1 MAKGDDMK
9 FFDTH
14 CDTAMKVLD
23 GTLDFT
29 TGEGGHI
36 GLPQLVEAGSCAQ
49 VFACFVLSER
59 YPGHER
65 ERAEAMIEEI
75 YSMAQ
80 GSGGAMRVVK
90 ASSSLHSSC
99 DGEGPIAAIIGLE
112 GADPLEGR
120 AENLRH
126 FYELGV
132 RDIIP
137 AWQDN
142 PFSGT
147 AFGSNT
153 PLTDEG
159 RKLIEL
165 AEELN
170 VMVDV
175 SHLSDEAFADVCSM
189 ARRPFIASH
198 SNCRALCPTLR
209 NLTDKMIRELSD
221 HGGVM
226 GINLSPS
233 FLSPDYFAQAF
244 PRWQRALQEGTSQQE
259 AERLRAE
266 AEALPRPAIDWIVR
280 HVLHAIDVGGEDV
293 IGLGGDLDGITKT
306 PVGIETIADYVK
318 IPDLLLSAGLSTRQV
333 EKVCY
338 ANYERVFTEVLAD

>member
-1 MAKGDDMK
+1 VK

-14 CDTAMKVLD
+14 CDTAMRVLD
-23 GTLDFT
+23 GELDFS
-29 TGEGGHI
+29 TGKGGHI
-36 GLPQLVEAGSCAQ
+36 GLPQLMEAGSCAQ

-59 YPGHER
+59 NPGHEK
-65 ERAEAMIEEI
+65 ERAEAMINAI
-75 YSMAQ
+75 YSME
-80 GSGGAMRVVK
+80 GESDGALRVVTT
-90 ASSSLHSSC
+90 SDELRSSC
-99 DGEGPIAAIIGLE
+99 NGGGPIAAIIGLE
-112 GADPLEGR
+112 GADPLEGK
-120 AENLRH
+120 AEELRH

-153 PLTDEG
+153 PLTGEG

-165 AEELN
+165 AEELQ

-175 SHLSDEAFADVCSM
+175 SHLSDEAFADVCEISK
-189 ARRPFIASH
+189 RPFIASH

-209 NLTDKMIRELSD
+209 NLTDDMIRKLSE

-233 FLSPDYFAQAF
+233 FLDPDYYAQAF
-244 PRWQRALQEGTSQQE
+244 PRWQRALDPHVTQEE
-259 AERLRAE
+259 KERLRAE
-266 AEALPRPAIDWIVR
+266 VNALPRPSIEWITR

-293 IGLGGDLDGITKT
+293 IGIGGDLDGITNT
-306 PVGIETIADYVK
+306 PEGIETIADYVK
-318 IPDLLLSAGLSTRQV
+318 IPDLLKASGLSSTQV

-338 ANYERVFTEVLAD
+338 ANFERVFTEVLAD

>member
-1 MAKGDDMK
+1 MK

-23 GTLDFT
+23 GELDFS
-29 TGEGGHI
+29 TGKGGHI
-36 GLPQLVEAGSCAQ
+36 GLPGLIEAGSCAQ
-49 VFACFVLSER
+49 VFACFVLSEH
-59 YPGHER
+59 YPGKER
-65 ERAEAMIEEI
+65 ERAEAMIGKI
-75 YSMAQ
+75 YSMADE
-80 GSGGAMRVVK
+80 SGGSLRVVK
-90 ASSSLHSSC
+90 TSGELQASC
-99 DGEGPIAAIIGLE
+99 DGGNAIAGIIGLE

-120 AENLRH
+120 AESLRH
-126 FYELGV
+126 FYKLGV

-153 PLTDEG
+153 PLTGEG
-159 RKLIEL
+159 KKLIEL
-165 AEELN
+165 SEELQ

-175 SHLSDEAFADVCSM
+175 SHLSDKAFADVCEISK
-189 ARRPFIASH
+189 RPFIASH
-198 SNCRALCPTLR
+198 SNCRSLCPTLR
-209 NLTDKMIRELSD
+209 NLTDDMIRSLSD

-233 FLSPDYFAQAF
+233 FLSPDYYAQAF
-244 PRWQRALQEGTSQQE
+244 PRWQRALESSTTE
-259 AERLRAE
+259 EEKKNLRAE
-266 AEALPRPAIDWIVR
+266 VAALARPPIDWIVR

-293 IGLGGDLDGITKT
+293 IGLGGDLDGITNT
-306 PVGIETIADYVK
+306 PEGIDTIADYAK
-318 IPDLLLSAGLSTRQV
+318 LPDLLLAAGLSTGQV

-338 ANYERVFTEVLAD
+338 ANFERVFSEVLPD

>member
-1 MAKGDDMK
+1 MK

-36 GLPQLVEAGSCAQ
+36 GLPELIEAGSCAQ
-49 VFACFVLSER
+49 VFACFVLSEQH
-59 YPGHER
+59 PGQER
-65 ERAEAMIEEI
+65 ERAEAMIAKI
-75 YSMAQ
+75 YSMAAESE
-80 GSGGAMRVVK
+80 GNLHVVK
-90 ASSSLHSSC
+90 TSHELRSSC
-99 DGEGPIAAIIGLE
+99 DGDGTIAAIIGLE
-112 GADPLEGR
+112 GADPLEGK

-126 FYELGV
+126 FYDLGV

-153 PLTDEG
+153 SLTSQG
-159 RKLIEL
+159 KKLIEL
-165 AEELN
+165 AEELR

-175 SHLSDEAFADVCSM
+175 SHLSDKAFVDVCDI
-189 ARRPFIASH
+189 AKRPFIASH

-209 NLTDKMIRELSD
+209 NLTDDMIRELAD

-233 FLSPDYFAQAF
+233 FLSPDYYAQAF
-244 PRWQRALQEGTSQQE
+244 PRWQRALESSTPE
-259 AERLRAE
+259 EEKKRLRAE
-266 AEALPRPAIDWIVR
+266 VNTLPRPSIDWIVR
-280 HVLHAIDVGGEDV
+280 HVLHAIEVGGEDA
-293 IGLGGDLDGITKT
+293 IGLGGDLDGITNT
-306 PVGIETIADYVK
+306 PEGIDTIADYVK
-318 IPDLLLSAGLSTRQV
+318 IPDLLLSAGLSSAQV

-338 ANYERVFTEVLAD
+338 ANFERVFTEVLAN

>member
-1 MAKGDDMK
+1 VK

-14 CDTAMKVLD
+14 CDTAMRVLD
-23 GTLDFT
+23 GTLDFS
-29 TGEGGHI
+29 TGKGGHI
-36 GLPQLVEAGSCAQ
+36 GLPGLIEAGSCAQ
-49 VFACFVLSER
+49 VFACFVLSEQH
-59 YPGHER
+59 PNHEG
-65 ERAEAMIEEI
+65 ERAEAMIAKIYAMAEE
-75 YSMAQ
+75 
-80 GSGGAMRVVK
+80 SGGSMRIVRT
-90 ASSSLHSSC
+90 ASELHTAC
-99 DGEGPIAAIIGLE
+99 DGGPIAAIIGLE
-112 GADPLEGR
+112 GADPLEGL

-126 FYELGV
+126 FYDLGV

-159 RKLIEL
+159 KKLIEL
-165 AEELN
+165 AEELR

-175 SHLSDEAFADVCSM
+175 SHLSDEAFADVCKM
-189 ARRPFIASH
+189 AKRPFIASH

-209 NLTDKMIRELSD
+209 NLTDDMIRELAD

-233 FLSPDYFAQAF
+233 FLSPDYYAQAF
-244 PRWQRALQEGTSQQE
+244 PRWQRALDSSTTTEE
-259 AERLRAE
+259 KDRLRAE
-266 AEALPRPAIDWIVR
+266 VNTLPRPSIDWIVR
-280 HVLHAIDVGGEDV
+280 HVLHAIEVGGEDA
-293 IGLGGDLDGITKT
+293 IGLGGDLDGITNT
-306 PVGIETIADYVK
+306 PEGIDTIADYVK
-318 IPDLLLSAGLSTRQV
+318 IPDLLLSAGLRTGQV

-338 ANYERVFTEVLAD
+338 ANFERVFSEVLTD

>member
-1 MAKGDDMK
+1 MPKGDDMR

-23 GTLDFT
+23 GELDFA
-29 TGEGGHI
+29 TGKGGHI
-36 GLPQLVEAGSCAQ
+36 GLPQLVKAGSCAQ
-49 VFACFVLSER
+49 VFACFVLSEQH
-59 YPGHER
+59 PGKER
-65 ERAEAMIEEI
+65 ERAEAMISTIER
-75 YSMAQ
+75 MAVE
-80 GSGGAMRVVK
+80 SDRRMRTVRS
-90 ASSSLHSSC
+90 ASELHAAC
-99 DGEGPIAAIIGLE
+99 DGDQIAAIIGLE

-126 FYELGV
+126 FSDLGV

-153 PLTDEG
+153 PLTNEG
-159 RKLIEL
+159 KKLIEL
-165 AEELN
+165 AEELH

-175 SHLSDEAFADVCSM
+175 SHLSDSAFRDVCEITK
-189 ARRPFIASH
+189 RPFIASH
-198 SNCRALCPTLR
+198 SNCRDLCPTLR
-209 NLTDKMIRELSD
+209 NLTDEMIRTLSD

-233 FLSPDYFAQAF
+233 FLDPDYHAQAF
-244 PRWQRALQEGTSQQE
+244 PRWQRALEPDATQE
-259 AERLRAE
+259 AKERLRAE
-266 AEALPRPAIDWIVR
+266 VNALPRPSIEWITR

-293 IGLGGDLDGITKT
+293 IGLGGDLDGISNT
-306 PVGIETIADYVK
+306 PEGIETIADYVK
-318 IPDLLLSAGLSTRQV
+318 IPDLLLAAGLSSAQV

-338 ANYERVFTEVLAD
+338 ANFERVFSEVLAD

>member
-1 MAKGDDMK
+1 MK

-14 CDTAMKVLD
+14 CDTAMRVLD
-23 GTLDFT
+23 GELDFS
-29 TGEGGHI
+29 TGKGGHI
-36 GLPQLVEAGSCAQ
+36 GLPQLMEAGSCAQ

-59 YPGHER
+59 NPGHEK
-65 ERAEAMIEEI
+65 ERAEAMINAI
-75 YSMAQ
+75 YSME
-80 GSGGAMRVVK
+80 GESDGALRVVTT
-90 ASSSLHSSC
+90 SDELRSSC
-99 DGEGPIAAIIGLE
+99 NGGGPIAAIIGLE
-112 GADPLEGR
+112 GADPLEGK
-120 AENLRH
+120 AEKLRH

-153 PLTDEG
+153 PLTGEG

-165 AEELN
+165 AEELQ

-175 SHLSDEAFADVCSM
+175 SHLSDEAFADVCEISK
-189 ARRPFIASH
+189 RPFIASH

-209 NLTDKMIRELSD
+209 NLTDDMIRKLSE

-233 FLSPDYFAQAF
+233 FLDPYYYAQAF
-244 PRWQRALQEGTSQQE
+244 PRWQRALDPHVTQEE
-259 AERLRAE
+259 KERLRAE
-266 AEALPRPAIDWIVR
+266 VNALPRPSIEWITR

-293 IGLGGDLDGITKT
+293 IGIGGDLDGITNT
-306 PVGIETIADYVK
+306 PEGIETIADYVK
-318 IPDLLLSAGLSTRQV
+318 IPDLLKASGLSSAQV

-338 ANYERVFTEVLAD
+338 ANFERVFTEVLAD

>member
-1 MAKGDDMK
+1 MK

-29 TGEGGHI
+29 TGDGGHI
-36 GLPQLVEAGSCAQ
+36 GLPGLIEAGSCAQ
-49 VFACFVLSER
+49 VFACFVLSEQH
-59 YPGHER
+59 PNHER
-65 ERAEAMIEEI
+65 ERAEAMIAKI
-75 YSMAQ
+75 YSMAAE
-80 GSGGAMRVVK
+80 SGGNLRVVK
-90 ASSSLHSSC
+90 TSHELRSSC
-99 DGEGPIAAIIGLE
+99 DGGGTIAAIIGLE
-112 GADPLEGR
+112 GADPLDGL

-126 FYELGV
+126 FYSLGV

-159 RKLIEL
+159 KRLIEL
-165 AEELN
+165 AEELH

-175 SHLSDEAFADVCSM
+175 SHLSDKAFVDVCEI
-189 ARRPFIASH
+189 AKRPFIASH
-198 SNCRALCPTLR
+198 SNCRVLCPTLR
-209 NLTDKMIRELSD
+209 NLTDDMIRELAD

-233 FLSPDYFAQAF
+233 FLSPDYYAQAF
-244 PRWQRALQEGTSQQE
+244 PRWQRTLESSTTE
-259 AERLRAE
+259 EEKKRLHAEVNT
-266 AEALPRPAIDWIVR
+266 LPRPSIDWIVR
-280 HVLHAIDVGGEDV
+280 HVLHAIEVGGEDA
-293 IGLGGDLDGITKT
+293 IGLGGDLDGITNT
-306 PVGIETIADYVK
+306 PEGIDTIVDYVK
-318 IPDLLLSAGLSTRQV
+318 IPDLLLSAGLSNAQV

-338 ANYERVFTEVLAD
+338 ANFERVFSEVLTD

>member
-1 MAKGDDMK
+1 VK

-14 CDTAMKVLD
+14 CDTAMRVLD
-23 GTLDFT
+23 GELDFS
-29 TGEGGHI
+29 TGKGGHI

-49 VFACFVLSER
+49 VFACFVLSEQH
-59 YPGHER
+59 PNHER
-65 ERAEAMIEEI
+65 ERAEAMIKAV
-75 YSMAQ
+75 YSMAE
-80 GSGGAMRVVK
+80 GSDGTLRVVTT
-90 ASSSLHSSC
+90 SSELRSAC
-99 DGEGPIAAIIGLE
+99 DGGDPIAAIIGLE

-120 AENLRH
+120 AENLRR

-165 AEELN
+165 AEELQ

-175 SHLSDEAFADVCSM
+175 SPLSDSAFKDVCEM
-189 ARRPFIASH
+189 TARPFIASH

-209 NLTDKMIRELSD
+209 NLTDEMIRTLSD

-233 FLSPDYFAQAF
+233 FLAPDYHVQTASIWERSRD
-244 PRWQRALQEGTSQQE
+244 PDLSQE
-259 AERLRAE
+259 ERDELRAE
-266 AEALPRPAIDWIVR
+266 VAAIPRPSIDWVVR

-293 IGLGGDLDGITKT
+293 IGLGGDLDGITI
-306 PVGIETIADYVK
+306 PPAGIETIADYAK
-318 IPDLLLSAGLSTRQV
+318 IPDLLLAAGLNTRQV

-338 ANYERVFTEVLAD
+338 RNFVRVFTEVLAD